1 MKQIL
6 FFLFF
11 VSLNLN
17 AQNMAEIL
25 GSLKES
31 NKTKSMLKTSE
42 SQIVKNEFFTTQ
54 EAPNL
59 GVTFANAKE
68 NANNGAE
75 YSVGISQN
83 LSHPF
88 TIASKERGVNE
99 FSKAI
104 KQETIHELHL
114 LKLDVVS
121 KYHNSCVSKEMRDK
135 ATFLLDEQSKRF
147 SQIQKAYEVGEI
159 SKKELLFNK
168 LDLAKLRQNVN
179 NYKRNYLS
187 ELASLQVL
195 VDNLTLTEIDCND
208 VIAPTRHVEL
218 KPLSEHDEL
227 KTIEYKNSAS
237 KAFYQVHDSLISSLG
252 YELLYANEL
261 NTKKYTVGLS
271 VPLGGLSSQKEKLKA
286 EQLLLSSAYTFEKA
300 SMEVQIQNVSK
311 ASLSKIEAIYDEFT
325 LLKEEILPLSQE
337 LANLSKSA
345 FDEGEGNIMEYLDA
359 TRSYSLNLLGMLEVK
374 KTYYYELFELYKK
387 ADLDFGENYAQ

>member
-6 FFLFF
+6 FFIF
-11 VSLNLN
+11 VISLNLN

-179 NYKRNYLS
+179 NYKRN
-187 ELASLQVL
+187 
-195 VDNLTLTEIDCND
+195 
-208 VIAPTRHVEL
+208 
-218 KPLSEHDEL
+218 
-227 KTIEYKNSAS
+227 
-237 KAFYQVHDSLISSLG
+237 
-252 YELLYANEL
+252 
-261 NTKKYTVGLS
+261 
-271 VPLGGLSSQKEKLKA
+271 
-286 EQLLLSSAYTFEKA
+286 
-300 SMEVQIQNVSK
+300 
-311 ASLSKIEAIYDEFT
+311 
-325 LLKEEILPLSQE
+325 
-337 LANLSKSA
+337 
-345 FDEGEGNIMEYLDA
+345 
-359 TRSYSLNLLGMLEVK
+359 
-374 KTYYYELFELYKK
+374 
-387 ADLDFGENYAQ
+387 